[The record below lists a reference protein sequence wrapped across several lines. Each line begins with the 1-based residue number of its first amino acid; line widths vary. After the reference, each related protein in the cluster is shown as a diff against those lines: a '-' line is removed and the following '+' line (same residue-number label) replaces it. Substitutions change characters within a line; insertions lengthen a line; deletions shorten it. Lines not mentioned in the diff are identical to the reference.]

1 MINQNRLEPIDALDA
16 LTSYAI
22 AEEGT
27 NTLYLGLIDTI
38 CRRDTVEEPYTL
50 QQAEMILNYFP
61 H

>member
-38 CRRDTVEEPYTL
+38 CRRNTVE
-50 QQAEMILNYFP
+50 
-61 H
+61 